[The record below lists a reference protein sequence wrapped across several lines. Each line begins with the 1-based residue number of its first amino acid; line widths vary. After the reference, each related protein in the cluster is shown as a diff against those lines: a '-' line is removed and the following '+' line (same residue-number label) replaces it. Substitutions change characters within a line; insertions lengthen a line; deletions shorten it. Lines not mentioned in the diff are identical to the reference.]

1 MSGGPRSE
9 RSLDSPALPWSNTH
23 TSATPDVTTIL
34 FERYEAK
41 ISSAKENEMNLLTT
55 ISE

>member
-1 MSGGPRSE
+1 MSGPRMD
-9 RSLDSPALPWSNTH
+9 RSLDIPATPWS
-23 TSATPDVTTIL
+23 SASQAPDVTTIL

-41 ISSAKENEMNLLTT
+41 ILSAKENEMNLLTT